1 MEGRMKR
8 HVNRNVAEHVARSN
22 REQRRLLQLKPE
34 QRQAEQEMKM
44 RKADFTPNYQYELF
58 QEEKTFVFRPWNILA
73 LILAISLIVALLFT
87 SRSIGEEVST
97 MKGLL
102 CNTPEQVEAVMS
114 SPDRPKALAE
124 VNTPE
129 AVCSVFL
136 YAGVEGDTAQ
146 TIDTLEGK
154 TDIKAVAVIAFA
166 PDGVNW
172 VQLQEPQIQFGPFL
186 QQKVKP
192 VGIQA

>member
-1 MEGRMKR
+1 MKYLANDYVAKDGDSTTKR
-8 HVNRNVAEHVARSN
+8 SKMQFYTKNRNG
-22 REQRRLLQLKPE
+22 Q
-34 QRQAEQEMKM
+34 
-44 RKADFTPNYQYELF
+44 FELF
-58 QEEKTFVFRPWNILA
+58 PKEKTSAFRLFA
-73 LILAISLIVALLFT
+73 LPILAIGLIVALLFT
-87 SRSIGEEVST
+87 LPSIGEEVST

-102 CNTPEQVEAVMS
+102 CSTPEQVETVMS
-114 SPDRPKALAE
+114 SPDRLKALAE

-129 AVCSVFL
+129 AVCSVFI

-154 TDIKAVAVIAFA
+154 TDIKAVAVIAFS
-166 PDGVNW
+166 PDGVKW

-192 VGIQA
+192 VGIQT